1 MTERLQNEGR
11 LAEVRLKIKEAKLR
25 LENLRDSLRR
35 ELDQFEPLEKLKG
48 VAIQTLAFDFAA
60 RQIDYQ
66 ELLDI
71 EKALCKALG
80 K

>member
-1 MTERLQNEGR
+1 MSERLENEGR
-11 LAEVRLKIKEAKLR
+11 LAEIRLKIKELKMR

-35 ELDQFEPLEKLKG
+35 ELSQFEPLEKLKG
-48 VAIQTLAFDFAA
+48 EAIQALAFDFAA
-60 RQIDYQ
+60 RQVDYQ

-71 EKALCKALG
+71 EKALCRALG